1 MAGFNKFDTRLIPFK
16 KLVLAVVI
24 LDLSTIILI
33 LVLLGKI
40 PPQVPLFYGLPVSE
54 DQLVKAPFL
63 ILPSLIALLLVFL
76 NSLLTFFLK
85 DDFLKKVLIMAAFGT
100 SLFAVI
106 TTFKIIFLVG
116 NF

>member
-1 MAGFNKFDTRLIPFK
+1 MAVFNKFDIKLIPFN
-16 KLVLAVVI
+16 KLVLVVAI
-24 LDLSTIILI
+24 LDILTMVSV

-40 PPQVPLFYGLPVSE
+40 PPVVPLFYGLPVSE

-63 ILPSLIALLLVFL
+63 ILPSLIALLIVFL

-85 DDFLKKVLIMAAFGT
+85 DDFLKKVLVIA
-100 SLFAVI
+100 SLGASFFAII